1 VSSISGPRLTLES
14 LREEHADEM
23 FPLLNDASLH
33 TFTGGGP
40 STLAQLRDR
49 YRRQVAGHSPDGTQ
63 RWLNWVVRRREDGQ
77 AVGTLQATVTGEQAE
92 VAWVVASPYQG
103 RGFAREAAEAMV
115 GWLREQG
122 VTTLVAHVHP
132 DHKASA
138 RVAAAL
144 GLSAT
149 ATVVDGEIRWQSRP

>member
-1 VSSISGPRLTLES
+1 
-14 LREEHADEM
+14 
-23 FPLLNDASLH
+23 
-33 TFTGGGP
+33 
-40 STLAQLRDR
+40 
-49 YRRQVAGHSPDGTQ
+49 
-63 RWLNWVVRRREDGQ
+63 
-77 AVGTLQATVTGEQAE
+77 
-92 VAWVVASPYQG
+92 
-103 RGFAREAAEAMV
+103 MV

-144 GLSAT
+144 GLIAT